1 MLNKGDFKDLI
12 KWRLGLRAFRDE
24 LLAAQK
30 AEAGEDDEE
39 EEEGADEEEEE
50 EVEPTEEEKEA
61 KIIDEIRQRQAD
73 AAHKRKRE
81 KRKVIRLRNLFDH
94 LR

>member
-30 AEAGEDDEE
+30 AEAGENEEDEDVEGDEE
-39 EEEGADEEEEE
+39 QE

-61 KIIDEIRQRQAD
+61 KIMDEIRQRQAD

-81 KRKVIRLRNLFDH
+81 KRKVIRMRNLFDH